1 MLTRIAFGPPLST
14 PATVTML
21 LSFSAVV
28 LQVMLLGIAVR
39 TYRHQRTQ
47 PLQFI
52 TWACACYIVPH
63 VVEYLIFF
71 ISGFLYPHRGRP
83 TTPSWLGLIH
93 QISLILFIIL
103 MIFAFKSFEDDH
115 TNRDDPRI

>member
-1 MLTRIAFGPPLST
+1 MRIAVAPPLST
-14 PATVTML
+14 PATVTAL
-21 LSFSAVV
+21 LSLSAVV
-28 LQVMLLGIAVR
+28 LQVMLLGIALR

-71 ISGFLYPHRGRP
+71 IPGFLYPQHGRP
-83 TTPSWLGLIH
+83 IASWWLGPLD
-93 QISLILFIIL
+93 QISLILFVVL
-103 MIFAFKSFEDDH
+103 MIFAFKSFDDER
-115 TNRDDPRI
+115 TDRGDPRI